1 MKIVFDDKL
10 VIFPKSSTAFRIEW
24 GDYSRFGETYN
35 KFDELSMQQFNSFK
49 IKIIEG
55 VLEFHAYVLIVEG
68 DRCLFL
74 LDEPDI
80 DKVDERNFG

>member
-1 MKIVFDDKL
+1 
-10 VIFPKSSTAFRIEW
+10 
-24 GDYSRFGETYN
+24 
-35 KFDELSMQQFNSFK
+35 MQQFNSFK